1 MASGMLAPL
10 SLKPGL
16 GRWQKEEKLE
26 RGARKLLEGEK
37 EQEEKGRVRD
47 MIGGWGVEGERAL
60 WKVAQR
66 WGACSR

>member
-1 MASGMLAPL
+1 MGVW
-10 SLKPGL
+10 
-16 GRWQKEEKLE
+16 RWQKKEKLE

-37 EQEEKGRVRD
+37 KEQEEKGCVQD
-47 MIGGWGVEGERAL
+47 VFGGWGVKGERAL